1 MTSTVSI
8 VKCGSYEEI
17 AVESAV
23 FDALSA
29 LGGIGKYVKKGNRV
43 LLKVN
48 LLSASTP
55 DKAITTH
62 PSIVK
67 ALVKQV
73 QSAGGIP
80 IIADSPGGPFSKGML
95 ESAYKKS
102 GMSQVAQ
109 ETGAR
114 LNYDT
119 SSKQVSNPEGKIAKK
134 LDIISIL
141 DGIDV
146 VITVPKLKTH
156 TLTKF
161 TGATKILFGVVPG
174 LTKPAYHLKF
184 AEIDNFCDMLLD
196 ILAYVRPT
204 LSVMDGVIGM
214 EGDGPGSS
222 GIPRKVGIILASED
236 SVALDVVASSIIGMN
251 VDEVP
256 ILRRAKE
263 RGLTTGNMSDIK
275 VIGVQPGE
283 VAVKFRLPA
292 VHGGINKAFSNKGL
306 RSFLLKYAVSYPVAN
321 SKCIRCG
328 ICKQNC
334 PADAITIKGKAQMD
348 MGKCIRCYCCHEL
361 CPHKAVDLRSHLG
374 WIGRL
379 KNK

>member
-1 MTSTVSI
+1 MAPLVS
-8 VKCGSYEEI
+8 VVRCDSYEESV
-17 AVESAV
+17 VESSV
-23 FDALSA
+23 SEALASI
-29 LGGIGKYVKKGNRV
+29 GGIGKYVKTGNRV

-48 LLSASTP
+48 LLSASAP
-55 DKAITTH
+55 DRAITTH
-62 PSIVK
+62 PSVVK

-80 IIADSPGGPFSKGML
+80 IIADSPGGPFSRSML

-102 GMSQVAQ
+102 GMYSVAE

-141 DGIDV
+141 DEVDV

-156 TLTKF
+156 MLTKF

-196 ILAYVRPT
+196 ILAYVRPN
-204 LSVMDGVIGM
+204 LSVMDCVIGM

-222 GIPRKVGIILASED
+222 GTPKKVGIILASED
-236 SVALDVVASSIIGMN
+236 SVALDVVASSIIGMK

-256 ILRRAKE
+256 ILKRAKE
-263 RGLTTGNMSDIK
+263 RGLTTGNLSDIN
-275 VIGVQPGE
+275 VAGVKPE
-283 VAVKFRLPA
+283 EAAVKFRLPGA
-292 VHGGINKAFSNKGL
+292 NGGMNKALSNKGL
-306 RSFLLKYAVSYPVAN
+306 RSFLLKYSVSYPIAN
-321 SKCIRCG
+321 DKCVGCG
-328 ICKQNC
+328 VCKQNC
-334 PADAITIKGKAQMD
+334 PADAIEIKGIARMD
-348 MGKCIRCYCCHEL
+348 LKKCIRCYCCHEL
-361 CPHKAVDLRSHLG
+361 CPHKAIDLRSHLG
-374 WIGRL
+374 WVRRL
-379 KNK
+379 REK

>member
-1 MTSTVSI
+1 MAPTVAL
-8 VKCGSYEEI
+8 VKCDSYEESV
-17 AVESAV
+17 VESSLSE
-23 FDALSA
+23 ALAS
-29 LGGIGKYVKKGNRV
+29 LGGIGKYVKTGNRV

-48 LLSASTP
+48 LLSASAP

-62 PSIVK
+62 PSLVK

-80 IIADSPGGPFSKGML
+80 IIADSPGGPFSRGML

-102 GMSQVAQ
+102 GLSAVAE

-119 SSKQVSNPEGKIAKK
+119 NSKQVSNPEGKIVKK

-141 DGIDV
+141 EGVDV

-196 ILAYVRPT
+196 ILAYVRPS
-204 LSVMDGVIGM
+204 LSIMDGVIGI
-214 EGDGPGSS
+214 EGDGPGAS
-222 GIPRKVGIILASED
+222 GTPKKAGIILASED
-236 SVALDVVASSIIGMN
+236 SVALDVVASSIIGMK
-251 VDEVP
+251 VDEIP
-256 ILRRAKE
+256 ILKRAIE
-263 RGLTTGNMSDIK
+263 RGLTTGNMSDIN
-275 VIGVQPGE
+275 VIGVKPE
-283 VAVKFRLPA
+283 DAAVKFRQPA
-292 VHGGINKAFSNKGL
+292 VHAGISKALSNKGL
-306 RSFLLKYAVSYPVAN
+306 RSLLLRYTVSYPVAN

-328 ICKQNC
+328 VCKQNC
-334 PADAITIKGKAQMD
+334 PAGAITIKGKAHMD

-361 CPHKAVDLRSHLG
+361 CPHKAIDLKTHLE
-374 WIGRL
+374 WVKRL
-379 KNK
+379 RRK

>member
-1 MTSTVSI
+1 MAPSVSV
-8 VKCGSYEEI
+8 VKCDSYEES
-17 AVESAV
+17 AVESSV
-23 FDALSA
+23 SEALA
-29 LGGIGKYVKKGNRV
+29 YIGGIGKYVKTGNRV

-62 PSIVK
+62 PSVVK
-67 ALVKQV
+67 GLVRQV

-80 IIADSPGGPFSKGML
+80 IIADSPGGPFSRGML

-102 GMSQVAQ
+102 GMSSVAQ

-119 SSKQVSNPEGKIAKK
+119 NSKQVSNPEGKIVKT
-134 LDIISIL
+134 LDIISLL
-141 DGIDV
+141 DEVDV
-146 VITVPKLKTH
+146 VITIPKLKTH
-156 TLTKF
+156 MLTKF

-204 LSVMDGVIGM
+204 LSVMDGVIGI
-214 EGDGPGSS
+214 EGDGPGS
-222 GIPRKVGIILASED
+222 GGTPRKAGIILASDD
-236 SVALDVVASSIIGMN
+236 SVALDVVASSIIGMK

-256 ILRRAKE
+256 ILKRAKE
-263 RGLTTGNMSDIK
+263 RGLTTGNLSDIN
-275 VIGVQPGE
+275 VLGVKPNE
-283 VAVKFRLPA
+283 AVVKFRHPA
-292 VHGGINKAFSNKGL
+292 ANGVMNKALSNKSL
-306 RSFLLKYAVSYPVAN
+306 RSFLLKYSVSYPVAN
-321 SKCIRCG
+321 SKCVGCG

-334 PADAITIKGKAQMD
+334 PAGAITIKGNARMD

-361 CPHKAVDLRSHLG
+361 CPYKAIELKSHLG
-374 WIGRL
+374 WVRRL
-379 KNK
+379 RGK